1 MSNNKNSLSLSTI
14 AKELGIKLVGGSGN
28 ETFNEISI
36 DSRTLQPNDIFVAL
50 KGPAN
55 DGHDYLIEAKEK
67 GAIAFVIEKDIAI
80 DKPYFLVKD
89 GYKFLDLIAKYLR
102 AIYTGKVIGL
112 TGSNGKTPTKE
123 II

>member
-14 AKELGIKLVGGSGN
+14 AKELGIQLVGGSGN

-55 DGHDYLIEAKEK
+55 DGHDYLMEAKEK
-67 GAIAFVIEKDIAI
+67 GATALVIVKDIAI
-80 DKPYFLVKD
+80 DRP
-89 GYKFLDLIAKYLR
+89 
-102 AIYTGKVIGL
+102 
-112 TGSNGKTPTKE
+112 
-123 II
+123 